1 MILPSENGV
10 SRVFVTIHTLKK
22 TTEDIFKMK
31 ETNISSST
39 LNLAY
44 AAVLAAVY
52 AVITY
57 MTAPISFGPIQFR
70 ISEALCILPVFM
82 PAAVP
87 GLFVGCFLANFL
99 SGAAIMD
106 VVFGSIATLIGAI
119 GTRALRNK
127 GVLAAVPPIISN
139 ALIIPFVLRYAY
151 GVEDLIPFM
160 MLTVGI
166 GEVISVGIL
175 GNALR
180 TVLERCGKRFFV
192 PEQV

>member
-1 MILPSENGV
+1 
-10 SRVFVTIHTLKK
+10 
-22 TTEDIFKMK
+22 MK

-127 GVLAAVPPIISN
+127 GALAAVPPIVSN

>member
-39 LNLAY
+39 LNLVY

-127 GVLAAVPPIISN
+127 GVLAAVPPIVSN

>member
-127 GVLAAVPPIISN
+127 GVLAAVPPIVSN